1 MNKTWLA
8 PLALVAAL
16 QTGIAQEPI
25 EEIVVTA
32 QKREQNI
39 LEVPFSITAI
49 SEADVENR
57 DITNIGEIDR
67 LVPNLQVTQ
76 APGNSTAAQIAI
88 RGGVTINPALT
99 WETTV
104 GLYLDGVYIGKTQ
117 GSVFDVVEVERI
129 EVLRGPQGTLYGRNT
144 LAGGINIVSKAP
156 SGELG
161 GYAKAGVGNYGAQT
175 LAAWL

>member
-1 MNKTWLA
+1 MNKSKLVF
-8 PLALVAAL
+8 LVAAA
-16 QTGIAQEPI
+16 TVVSGIQAEEAI

-39 LEVPFSITAI
+39 QEIPFSITAI
-49 SEADVENR
+49 GQDAIEHR
-57 DITNIGEIDR
+57 DITDIAAVGA
-67 LVPNLQVTQ
+67 LVPNLQVTE
-76 APGNSTAAQIAI
+76 APGGSTSAQIAV

-117 GSVFDVVEVERI
+117 GSVFDVTEVQRV

-156 SGELG
+156 SGKLSGRTRAGIGNLG
-161 GYAKAGVGNYGAQT
+161 KI
-175 LAAWL
+175 

>member
-67 LVPNLQVTQ
+67 LVPNLQVT
-76 APGNSTAAQIAI
+76 
-88 RGGVTINPALT
+88 
-99 WETTV
+99 
-104 GLYLDGVYIGKTQ
+104 
-117 GSVFDVVEVERI
+117 
-129 EVLRGPQGTLYGRNT
+129 
-144 LAGGINIVSKAP
+144 
-156 SGELG
+156 
-161 GYAKAGVGNYGAQT
+161 
-175 LAAWL
+175 